1 MIFDPWGYF
10 SQCCNLKQEPLL
22 FGLSLRQQLD
32 SLSLTNHYFFY
43 SISSQIW
50 NSPSVCVLFFTIP
63 SYDRASLLTPR
74 STQASQHL
82 TPQYFVTRALFFS
95 HLHISGLYH
104 QALGLLCFSLFMK
117 WIHAVKWWFDI
128 PPPPTVPLR
137 RTKVRGHWV
146 GLRLSSWHLE
156 VRAAR
161 KSGAWGSVSSMCRNT
176 TFSSC
181 WRTALSSCAL
191 PGPTGLWPS
200 WGSTLRGWKRFVCT
214 MIFL

>member
-10 SQCCNLKQEPLL
+10 SQCCNLKQESLL
-22 FGLSLRQQLD
+22 FGLSLRQQLV
-32 SLSLTNHYFFY
+32 SLSLTNHYF
-43 SISSQIW
+43 SIGSQKW
-50 NSPSVCVLFFTIP
+50 NSPSVCVWFCTIP
-63 SYDRASLLTPR
+63 SYDRASLSVLR

-82 TPQYFVTRALFFS
+82 TPQYFVTQALFFS
-95 HLHISGLYH
+95 HLHISGLFH
-104 QALGLLCFSLFMK
+104 QALTLLCFFSFHEVNPCCVMMI
-117 WIHAVKWWFDI
+117 WH
-128 PPPPTVPLR
+128 PPPTVALCR
-137 RTKVRGHWV
+137 AKVRGHWV

-191 PGPTGLWPS
+191 LGPTGLWPS

-214 MIFL
+214 MISL